1 MPDRATRR
9 PTVALKETP
18 DGPWWFRTVEGVLPD
33 DRRALVIWRH
43 RLSGDEPDGIER
55 DNAVLDA
62 WFKQSG
68 HDARQADFD
77 LIYANGDHNLDS
89 LKETDQ
95 TWTGQTIEDHF
106 KRLMFEDAEE

>member
-1 MPDRATRR
+1 MCSPTTAAPLSSGATAPAATS
-9 PTVALKETP
+9 PT
-18 DGPWWFRTVEGVLPD
+18 
-33 DRRALVIWRH
+33 
-43 RLSGDEPDGIER
+43 GIER

-89 LKETDQ
+89 LREADQ

-106 KRLMFEDAEE
+106 KRLMFKDAEE

>member
-1 MPDRATRR
+1 M
-9 PTVALKETP
+9 
-18 DGPWWFRTVEGVLPD
+18 LPD